1 MQRMTPMSD
10 PDRYWK
16 APYGDNWAA
25 EKAAFAKFLRDY
37 NEKATVLDR
46 NFDKMDEEYDIWRNS
61 DE

>member
-16 APYGDNWAA
+16 AAYGDNWAA
-25 EKAAFAKFLRDY
+25 EKAAH
-37 NEKATVLDR
+37 EKWAREFEYTILDR
-46 NFDKMDEEYDIWRNS
+46 RAEEADEAYDIWRNS